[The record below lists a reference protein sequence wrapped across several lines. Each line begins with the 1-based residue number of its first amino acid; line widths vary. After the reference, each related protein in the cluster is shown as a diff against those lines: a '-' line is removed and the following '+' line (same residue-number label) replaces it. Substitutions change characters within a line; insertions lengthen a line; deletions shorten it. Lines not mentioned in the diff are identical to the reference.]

1 MSANKGA
8 IPGFSNA
15 SQPITPKIGTGY
27 EITGEI
33 NLINNIHFKKGTK
46 FKIFKEDSDGTYVTH
61 LITNDLTTNK
71 PYTAN
76 NIRLTK
82 EEFELLKPNLTILP
96 DSETTELFR
105 SRNNTNTRYNNLRL
119 AKNGGRRRYCKP
131 NRKNSCKKRKHRKT
145 AKRKGTRRH

>member
-1 MSANKGA
+1 MSDTPSE
-8 IPGFSNA
+8 IPGFYNA

-33 NLINNIHFKKGTK
+33 DPINTHFKNGTK
-46 FKIFKEDSDGTYVTH
+46 FVIFKLSGGTYVTH
-61 LITNDLTTNK
+61 LITK
-71 PYTAN
+71 ESYTAN

-96 DSETTELFR
+96 DSETTTLFR
-105 SRNNTNTRYNNLRL
+105 SRLNMNGELHDLTHVN
-119 AKNGGRRRYCKP
+119 NGGSRRYRKP
-131 NRKNSCKKRKHRKT
+131 SRKNSCKKRKHRKT